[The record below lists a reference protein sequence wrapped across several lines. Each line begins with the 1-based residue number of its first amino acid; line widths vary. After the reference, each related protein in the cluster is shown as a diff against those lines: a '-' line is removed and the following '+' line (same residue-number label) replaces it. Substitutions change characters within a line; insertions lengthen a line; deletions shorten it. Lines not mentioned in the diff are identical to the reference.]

1 MPDQTPEF
9 VSLDEYRAPV
19 EPAARQHAEDLNA
32 SYRLSHEAL
41 AMRHARTLSA
51 LRTVWA
57 SRRRHQKRASDML
70 AEDFGA
76 AESRVRELEA
86 ERDKLARLLAAES
99 ARLAELETQ
108 QPRTIQHRL
117 GVVDALPPGSQ
128 IVDDDGVP
136 ALKVADFDPGVT
148 DGDGY
153 HSEWITATGMVGTY
167 DLAMPVR
174 VLHIPTQE
182 GQADA

>member
-1 MPDQTPEF
+1 MPDQIPEF

-19 EPAARQHAEDLNA
+19 EPAARQRAEDLNG

-70 AEDFGA
+70 AEGFGA

-99 ARLAELETQ
+99 ARVAELEAKRSTLGYAAVDLRACDRRP
-108 QPRTIQHRL
+108 QPVLLGPWDDEKSVREAWGDTE
-117 GVVDALPPGSQ
+117 GVVLTELSVLP
-128 IVDDDGVP
+128 
-136 ALKVADFDPGVT
+136 T
-148 DGDGY
+148 
-153 HSEWITATGMVGTY
+153 E
-167 DLAMPVR
+167 
-174 VLHIPTQE
+174 E

>member
-1 MPDQTPEF
+1 MPDQIPEF

-19 EPAARQHAEDLNA
+19 EPAARQRAEDLNG

-70 AEDFGA
+70 AEGFGA

-99 ARLAELETQ
+99 ARVAELEDQIAWLRAEFT
-108 QPRTIQHRL
+108 
-117 GVVDALPPGSQ
+117 DLPECPKES
-128 IVDDDGVP
+128 
-136 ALKVADFDPGVT
+136 
-148 DGDGY
+148 
-153 HSEWITATGMVGTY
+153 
-167 DLAMPVR
+167 
-174 VLHIPTQE
+174 
-182 GQADA
+182 